1 MGNHQRGEDL
11 NQTASQP
18 SLGGRSSTGK
28 LKGVSQ
34 SLSMASPV
42 TRTLKAY
49 AMCRTHRE
57 RKELYIK
64 ALEEQVM
71 KLKETYSS
79 VVQDKNAIAEE
90 NRKLKELLR
99 LHGIA
104 FPGLDQFGQNVAG
117 GVSSYG
123 GSSSGSQSGS
133 YSQNQ
138 SFSPPTTVGSAI
150 TPPNE
155 LNMQAGSELIGG
167 PQSHQQRHQQQGLD
181 YDRIG
186 IDFVLTSVERPQQ
199 SPHLSPPPPRHHR

>member
-1 MGNHQRGEDL
+1 MDNRRRGEDL

-18 SLGGRSSTGK
+18 LPGGRSSTGK
-28 LKGVSQ
+28 LKGVLR
-34 SLSMASPV
+34 SLVITSAITSM
-42 TRTLKAY
+42 LKAH
-49 AMCRTHRE
+49 AMRRTHRE

-99 LHGIA
+99 LHGIS
-104 FPGLDQFGQNVAG
+104 FPGLDQHGHNAAG

-123 GSSSGSQSGS
+123 GSSSGSRSGS
-133 YSQNQ
+133 YSHNQ
-138 SFSPPTTVGSAI
+138 SFSPPTTVRSAI
-150 TPPNE
+150 TPPDE
-155 LNMQAGSELIGG
+155 LSMQAGSELIGG
-167 PQSHQQRHQQQGLD
+167 PQSLQRHQHQGLD

-199 SPHLSPPPPRHHR
+199 SPHLSPPSRR